1 MRCHKTNNIY
11 CVNYVG
17 LRISRSPVLRG
28 GGSLV
33 EGGKRKNVFGSMFHQ
48 KIPKTVAYS
57 FDDAIPGGIW
67 DGKCVVDFK
76 YIYSQVEFMY

>member
-1 MRCHKTNNIY
+1 MWGCAFRAA
-11 CVNYVG
+11 
-17 LRISRSPVLRG
+17 LLRG

-57 FDDAIPGGIW
+57 FDDAIPVGIW